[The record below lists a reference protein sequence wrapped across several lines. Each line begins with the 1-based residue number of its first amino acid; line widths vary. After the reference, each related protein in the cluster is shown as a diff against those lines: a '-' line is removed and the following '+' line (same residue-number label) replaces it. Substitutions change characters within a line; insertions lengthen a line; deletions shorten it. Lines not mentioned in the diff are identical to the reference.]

1 MRNEKPDIIFTYLA
15 IFIFMAAVVVCGLEF
30 LVSEPSPAATPA
42 ATATATASP
51 IATNTATVAA
61 IVSAPTF
68 TPTPAPTSPPP
79 TSTATPTPTA
89 TVSPTPA
96 IEMCLIQQNSIYAIQ
111 PGDTLWRISECAYG
125 DPLLWPVIFLAN
137 PQLSDPHLIHAGNSL
152 IIPRR
157 RIDG

>member
-1 MRNEKPDIIFTYLA
+1 MKDTRDVFFLYVALA
-15 IFIFMAAVVVCGLEF
+15 LVIAAIVICGLEF
-30 LVSEPSPAATPA
+30 LIPKPSPAATP
-42 ATATATASP
+42 TATHAP
-51 IATNTATVAA
+51 TNTPTVAA

-68 TPTPAPTSPPP
+68 TPTPTPISPPP

-96 IEMCLIQQNSIYAIQ
+96 APDKACLIQQNSIYVIQ

-157 RIDG
+157 RVDG